1 MNKLIQLIYISR
13 STFGASKSFNGI
25 DPSVG
30 RILLKSRTSNQK
42 NGLVGVLYFGD
53 GCFFQCLEGSE
64 ESVDALYAKLQADSR
79 HTDLKLLSRKPI
91 AALSFEEWAMKY
103 VPLDQQMSRLL
114 EKHGDKT
121 FNPYNFNESMTQEV
135 MNLLRSASGV
145 QAEVSPQSASMRHAD
160 APTRRAGA
168 SSGAKPSFFGQL
180 GGGFNSLLNF
190 FRK

>member
-13 STFGASKSFNGI
+13 STFGASESFHGI

-64 ESVDALYAKLQADSR
+64 ESVDALYAKLLADSR
-79 HTDLKLLSRKPI
+79 HTDLKLLSRKPVT
-91 AALSFEEWAMKY
+91 ALSFEDWAMKY
-103 VPLDQQMSRLL
+103 VPLDQQMNQLL
-114 EKHGDKT
+114 QRHGFKT
-121 FNPYNFNESMTQEV
+121 FNPYNFNAVLTQEV
-135 MNLLRSASGV
+135 MNLLRSASDAR
-145 QAEVSPQSASMRHAD
+145 AEASPKSASMRKDD
-160 APTRRAGA
+160 APPRRAGA
-168 SSGAKPSFFGQL
+168 PSAAKPSFFGQWS
-180 GGGFNSLLNF
+180 GGFNRLLGF

>member
-13 STFGASKSFNGI
+13 STFSASKSFHGI

-64 ESVDALYAKLQADSR
+64 ESVDALYAKLLADSR
-79 HTDLKLLSRKPI
+79 HTDLKLLSKKAI
-91 AALSFEEWAMKY
+91 SALSFEDWAMKY
-103 VPLDQQMSRLL
+103 VPLDQQMNQLL
-114 EKHGDKT
+114 QIHGYKT
-121 FNPYNFNESMTQEV
+121 FNPYTFNTVITQEV
-135 MNLLRSASGV
+135 MNLLRSASDA
-145 QAEVSPQSASMRHAD
+145 QAEAGPKSASMRKGD

-168 SSGAKPSFFGQL
+168 PSAAKLSFFGQWS
-180 GGGFNSLLNF
+180 GGFNRVLNF

>member
-13 STFGASKSFNGI
+13 STFGASESFHGI

-64 ESVDALYAKLQADSR
+64 ESVDALYAKLHDDSR
-79 HTDLKLLSRKPI
+79 HTDLKVLSRKPI
-91 AALSFEEWAMKY
+91 AALSFEDWAMKY
-103 VPLDQQMSRLL
+103 VPLDQQMNRLL
-114 EKHGDKT
+114 QIHGYKT
-121 FNPYNFNESMTQEV
+121 FSPYDFNALMTEEV
-135 MNLLRSASGV
+135 MKLLRSASNA
-145 QAEVSPQSASMRHAD
+145 QAEVSPKSASLRHGD
-160 APTRRAGA
+160 APTRRTGA
-168 SSGAKPSFFGQL
+168 PSAAKPSSFGLL
-180 GGGFNSLLNF
+180 GGGFKRLLHF

>member
-13 STFGASKSFNGI
+13 STFGASESFNGI

-64 ESVDALYAKLQADSR
+64 ESVDDLYAKLHVDSR

-135 MNLLRSASGV
+135 MNLLRSASVV
-145 QAEVSPQSASMRHAD
+145 QAEVSAQSASMRHAD
-160 APTRRAGA
+160 APTRRIDAPA
-168 SSGAKPSFFGQL
+168 SAKPSFLGQL
-180 GGGFNSLLNF
+180 GSGANRLLHF
-190 FRK
+190 FQK

>member
-13 STFGASKSFNGI
+13 STFSVSKSFHGI

-64 ESVDALYAKLQADSR
+64 ESVDALYAKLHDDSR

-91 AALSFEEWAMKY
+91 TALSFEDWAMKY
-103 VPLDQQMSRLL
+103 VPLDQQMNHLL
-114 EKHGDKT
+114 QLHGHKN
-121 FNPYNFNESMTQEV
+121 FNPYNFNALMTQEV
-135 MNLLRSASGV
+135 MNLLRSASDA
-145 QAEVSPQSASMRHAD
+145 QAEVSPRAASMRHAD
-160 APTRRAGA
+160 ARTRRAVA
-168 SSGAKPSFFGQL
+168 PTAAKPSFVGQL
-180 GGGFNSLLNF
+180 SGSFNRLLHF

>member
-13 STFGASKSFNGI
+13 STFSASKSFHGI

-64 ESVDALYAKLQADSR
+64 ESVDALYAKLLADSR
-79 HTDLKLLSRKPI
+79 HTDLKLLAKKPI
-91 AALSFEEWAMKY
+91 STLSFEDWAMKY
-103 VPLDQQMSRLL
+103 VPLDQQMNQLL
-114 EKHGDKT
+114 QSHGYKT
-121 FNPYNFNESMTQEV
+121 FNPYTFNTVMTQEV
-135 MNLLRSASGV
+135 MNLLRSASDA
-145 QAEVSPQSASMRHAD
+145 QAEAGPKSAPMRRGD
-160 APTRRAGA
+160 APIRRARA
-168 SSGAKPSFFGQL
+168 PSAAKLSFFGQWS
-180 GGGFNSLLNF
+180 GGFNRLLSF